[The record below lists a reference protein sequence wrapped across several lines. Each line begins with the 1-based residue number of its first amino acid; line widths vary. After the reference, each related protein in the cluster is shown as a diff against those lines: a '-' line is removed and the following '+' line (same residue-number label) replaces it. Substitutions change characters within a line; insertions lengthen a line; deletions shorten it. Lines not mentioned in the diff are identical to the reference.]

1 VTLPAD
7 VPSSDPTS
15 ATEPASPRPQPRG
28 TFSGRVASIFATRV
42 VQFGLAMTTSIVLA
56 MLFVDAGTRGA
67 FVAIT
72 TLPGTL
78 TVLGA
83 FALPN
88 AVGYFSGKGHSV
100 ASLTRA
106 AFILTGVLSAVFV
119 AIVWLALP
127 TLERSFL
134 SAAADYDTLLRVILL
149 TLPMSILVSFGGTIL
164 IGRQDVR
171 VYNFIQIGQTAASLL
186 SAIVLVGVF
195 RLGVPGAVAGS
206 VAVTTCTMSA
216 VLLTLRRLGRRD
228 ATGAGVRHTSLI
240 SYGMRLYPATLSG
253 LGNARADTYILQALL
268 VGSYSKEALGLY
280 TMAVTM
286 AELVF
291 YLPDSISILFMPRVA
306 GSTVEDA
313 NRMLG
318 RFARFSTLITIGVAL
333 ALIPVA
339 FAGIHLILPRYVDCL
354 PAFLA
359 LLPAT
364 VSLSLGKVMTSY
376 VAGRGRAGL
385 VSVANVVALV
395 VNVVLNLI
403 LIPRFGIVGASLA
416 SLGSYTALTVITLA
430 IASRLSGQAP
440 LSLFIPG
447 QAEVELL
454 VAGLLRLRRRLPL
467 PRGAR

>member
-1 VTLPAD
+1 
-7 VPSSDPTS
+7 
-15 ATEPASPRPQPRG
+15 
-28 TFSGRVASIFATRV
+28 
-42 VQFGLAMTTSIVLA
+42 MTTSIVLA
-56 MLFVDAGTRGA
+56 RLFVDTGPRGA

-88 AVGYFSGKGHSV
+88 AVNYFSGKGHSV

-106 AFILTGVLSAVFV
+106 AFILTAVLSALLV
-119 AIVWLALP
+119 AVVWFALP
-127 TLERSFL
+127 WLETTFL
-134 SAAADYDTLLRVILL
+134 SAARDYDTLLRVILL
-149 TLPMSILVSFGGTIL
+149 TLPMSILISFGGSIL

-195 RLGVPGAVAGS
+195 GLGVPGAVAGS
-206 VAVTTCTMSA
+206 VLVTTSMMLA
-216 VLLTLRRLGRRD
+216 VLVTLRRLGRRD
-228 ATGAGVRHTSLI
+228 AAGPSVPHRALFSFGI
-240 SYGMRLYPATLSG
+240 RLYPSTLSG

-268 VGSYSKEALGLY
+268 VNSYSMEALGLY

-291 YLPDSISILFMPRVA
+291 YLPDSISTLFMPRVA
-306 GSTVEDA
+306 GSSVEDA
-313 NRMLG
+313 NLMLG

-339 FAGIHLILPRYVDCL
+339 FTGIHLILPKYVDCL

-359 LLPAT
+359 LLPAV
-364 VSLSLGKVMTSY
+364 VSLSLGKVMISY
-376 VAGRGRAGL
+376 IAGRGRAGL

-395 VNVVLNLI
+395 INVVLNLI
-403 LIPRFGIVGASLA
+403 LIPRLGIVGASLA
-416 SLGSYTALTVITLA
+416 SLGSYAALAVMTLL
-430 IASRLSGQAP
+430 IASRLSRQGP

-447 QAEVELL
+447 RAEVELL
-454 VAGLLRLRRRLPL
+454 VSGVVRLSRRLPL
-467 PRGAR
+467 RRST